1 MLTLIQLHEAV
12 LDTGM
17 EIGLTTIYRM
27 LEVLTKIGLALAF
40 LLEGAVFYTYCIH
53 SHHHH
58 FIRLRCHRK
67 GCREVEA
74 RTHSSFGTVA
84 SNGITKRD
92 RPSVFIRCNPM
103 DHTKK

>member
-58 FIRLRCHRK
+58 FIRLRCHRVDDLYDCRQELTFPN
-67 GCREVEA
+67 GCVVDY
-74 RTHSSFGTVA
+74 HILDLFGTCVTCTQE
-84 SNGITKRD
+84 GR
-92 RPSVFIRCNPM
+92 
-103 DHTKK
+103 